1 MDKKQ
6 ESNNKIINKKDNKSF
21 QYTVTVPFN
30 YEEIKKAPQRIK
42 KIKLFKNKY
51 NWERINF
58 PSEKDDWK
66 KCEKNNVTI
75 APNVL
80 YSLKEKAYPAYV
92 SKYNSNR

>member
-6 ESNNKIINKKDNKSF
+6 ESNTKIINKKDNKPF

-30 YEEIKKAPQRIK
+30 YEEIKKAPQRTK
-42 KIKLFKNKY
+42 KIKFFKNKY

-75 APNVL
+75 ALNVL
-80 YSLKEKAYPAYV
+80 YSLKEKTYPAYV